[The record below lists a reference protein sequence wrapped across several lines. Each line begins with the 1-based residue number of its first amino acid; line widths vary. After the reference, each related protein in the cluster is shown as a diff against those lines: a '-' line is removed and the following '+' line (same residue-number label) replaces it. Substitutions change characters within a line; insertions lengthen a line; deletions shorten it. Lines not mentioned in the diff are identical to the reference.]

1 MVDLGLV
8 EGIPEEV
15 LSENKKSN
23 IDEKVAKSIR
33 HADWCPDLFREI
45 LQKVIGGLRG
55 FIQYAKETC
64 SIKEDAEG
72 MLMLDHDLREDVTP
86 DPLPDF
92 ARKERHDSY
101 LQEAEVLH
109 LENILKK
116 LKKAEQRVYAIEK
129 AKIHLEKQRKELDK
143 KWFHGRE
150 KK

>member
-1 MVDLGLV
+1 MV

-101 LQEAEVLH
+101 LQEAELS
-109 LENILKK
+109 L
-116 LKKAEQRVYAIEK
+116 
-129 AKIHLEKQRKELDK
+129 IHI
-143 KWFHGRE
+143 
-150 KK
+150 